1 MSLPALFSSGAGDE
15 KLATVSAGEGSTVS
29 VLLPAGDRGSIFVI
43 EADHVEELRDSAVEI
58 TRVHGGTNLYYVP
71 EGVFSPARLLWSE
84 GGGTLYCDDPALKAD
99 ALASGIKFLAR
110 ITSGVSVFEESLED
124 GRVDIRN
131 GDIGTPNVV
140 SNVPI
145 SW

>member
-1 MSLPALFSSGAGDE
+1 MSRSCETQRSKSPGFMEAPTSTMSLKASS
-15 KLATVSAGEGSTVS
+15 
-29 VLLPAGDRGSIFVI
+29 LLPSCYGRRA
-43 EADHVEELRDSAVEI
+43 
-58 TRVHGGTNLYYVP
+58 
-71 EGVFSPARLLWSE
+71 
-84 GGGTLYCDDPALKAD
+84 GGTLYCDDPALKAD